1 MENTM
6 KNMDTKIDN
15 IEGKIDHI
23 NVIDN
28 KLSRLIQLLE
38 ESSTSEPQG
47 VDFKV

>member
-1 MENTM
+1 M

-15 IEGKIDHI
+15 IEGTIDHI

>member
-15 IEGKIDHI
+15 IEGKINHI
-23 NVIDN
+23 NVIDS
-28 KLSRLIQLLE
+28 KLSKLIQLLE
-38 ESSTSEPQG
+38 ESSTSEPHG